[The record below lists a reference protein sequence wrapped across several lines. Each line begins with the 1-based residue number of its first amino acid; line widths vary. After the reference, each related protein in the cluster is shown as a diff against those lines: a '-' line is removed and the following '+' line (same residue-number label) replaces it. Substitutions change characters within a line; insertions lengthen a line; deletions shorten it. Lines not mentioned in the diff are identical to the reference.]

1 MLKRC
6 AEIAFGDSFAL
17 WLVLFRFDELLK
29 AEFLENRHDAD
40 GRLWVLL
47 DDEVL
52 DVLESDE
59 VVRQRLSF
67 VVAHFSEGD
76 VF

>member
-1 MLKRC
+1 M
-6 AEIAFGDSFAL
+6 
-17 WLVLFRFDELLK
+17 
-29 AEFLENRHDAD
+29 EFSEKRHDAD
-40 GRLWVLL
+40 GRIWVLL

-67 VVAHFSEGD
+67 VVAHFSEED